1 MPRERIA
8 LIGLGALLVLAL
20 IFGGIASNVAAG
32 QQSAWMEGYTMGRL
46 TAAAGVDGAVAP
58 MVPYAA
64 PYAAPYGGY
73 AARGPGF
80 GGFLF
85 LLLGAGALF
94 FVFSRF
100 ARMARYGAWMAAQ
113 GGPQGGTQGPW
124 QGGPQGDW
132 RHGPPW
138 MHRPWGC
145 GGPGQQEQATGQAQA
160 QGQAQE
166 QTGSRVDTQAPTE
179 QPQVER

>member
-1 MPRERIA
+1 
-8 LIGLGALLVLAL
+8 LLVLVL
-20 IFGGIASNVAAG
+20 IFGGISNNVAAG

-58 MVPYAA
+58 MAPYAA

-73 AARGPGF
+73 APRGPGF

-100 ARMARYGAWMAAQ
+100 ARMARYWAWMATQ
-113 GGPQGGTQGPW
+113 GGPQGAWQGGAQGPW
-124 QGGPQGDW
+124 QEGPQGAW
-132 RHGPPW
+132 RQGPPW
-138 MHRPWGC
+138 MHRQWGC
-145 GGPGQQEQATGQAQA
+145 GAQGQQAGGQQEQAAGAPANTTA
-160 QGQAQE
+160 
-166 QTGSRVDTQAPTE
+166 TQPTTE